1 MKKNR
6 LSRLLAVITIVC
18 MVSVLSAC
26 NETKDSGQARTK
38 DGTTDTA
45 ETNNTETVSPGSAE
59 SDNPK
64 NTSSQASKTSEINP
78 DEIFTARDLDQNP
91 DLKDATEIAVKDGET
106 INITKDGTY
115 HVTGS
120 AKDCTLRIE
129 AGDKA
134 KVQLVLDGVTITNTD
149 FPAIYVISADKC
161 LITSQGTNALTVSGS
176 FRADGETNTDAVIYS
191 RDDIVLNGTGSLSVT
206 SAKGNGVSCKDDL
219 KITGGTYELNT
230 ALDSLEAND
239 SLCIYDGTFSITTQ
253 KDGMHCENEDDTTL
267 GNIYICGGTFTIN
280 AKSDAIQGN
289 TNVVLDGGTYD
300 LKSREGI
307 EGTYVTINGGT
318 IVIVAT
324 DDGINAPKKSTANGT
339 PTITVNGGNLNITVG
354 QGDTDAIDSNGDVYI
369 NGGTVNITSTVSS
382 IDYDGK
388 AEFNGGT
395 LIINGQETDTI
406 PKSMFGG
413 PGQGRQGGWSDG
425 NGGGRPDGSGKG
437 SKGSDGG
444 GFQPKGDRSED
455 DNGDSTKRPYNR
467 GTYDIPNNGSG
478 DFQIPDW
485 FSGNGEFTFPEGF
498 GDGEFHF
505 PEGFGNGDFNI
516 PEYFK
521 DGDFTLPEGFDEDL
535 IPGFNNR

>member
-1 MKKNR
+1 
-6 LSRLLAVITIVC
+6 

-26 NETKDSGQARTK
+26 SKTADSGQARTK
-38 DGTTDTA
+38 NGSADTSN
-45 ETNNTETVSPGSAE
+45 TNNTETTAPGSPD
-59 SDNPK
+59 SDNSK
-64 NTSSQASKTSEINP
+64 STSSQTSQASEINP
-78 DEIFTARDLDQNP
+78 DEIFTARDLEQNP
-91 DLKDATEIAVKDGET
+91 DLKDASEIAVKDGET

-149 FPAIYVISADKC
+149 FPAIYVVSADKC
-161 LITSQGTNALTVSGS
+161 LITSKGANALTVSGS

-239 SLCIYDGTFSITTQ
+239 SLCIYDGTFSVTTQ

-267 GNIYICGGTFTIN
+267 GNIYICNGTFTIN

-300 LKSREGI
+300 LKGREGI

-369 NGGTVNITSTVSS
+369 NGGTINITSTVSS

-395 LIINGQETDTI
+395 LIINGEQVDSI

-413 PGQGRQGGWSDG
+413 PGGGFNGPGQGRQ
-425 NGGGRPDGSGKG
+425 GGGRPDGSGG
-437 SKGSDGG
+437 GRQGGGTQRPDGSDGN

-455 DNGDSTKRPYNR
+455 DNGGSTKRPYNN
-467 GTYDIPNNGSG
+467 GTYDIPNNGNG
-478 DFQIPDW
+478 DFQIPD
-485 FSGNGEFTFPEGF
+485 F
-498 GDGEFHF
+498 
-505 PEGFGNGDFNI
+505 
-516 PEYFK
+516 Y
-521 DGDFTLPEGFDEDL
+521 
-535 IPGFNNR
+535 NR